1 MTKATYRELRDFL
14 QANDTLEWSQFT
26 IDWIER
32 KIDDWDER
40 ERMRNLSDDATIAG
54 AIHYEADNILAIMRI
69 DVKDRDF
76 FERLRL
82 LADPETAGQHNSAV
96 IQKWKND
103 PNVTGAIRPGR

>member
-1 MTKATYRELRDFL
+1 MPQATYRRLRDFL

-40 ERMRNLSDDATIAG
+40 ERTRNLSDDATIAG
-54 AIHYEADNILAIMRI
+54 AIHYEADNVLAIMRI
-69 DVKDRDF
+69 DLKDRDF

-82 LADPETAGQHNSAV
+82 LADPEAAGRHNASV
-96 IQKWKND
+96 IERWKSD
-103 PNVTGAIRPGR
+103 LKVTGAIRRIR